1 MPGMSAAPPQP
12 ARSRWWVFSLYFAEG
27 FPYSLVRQLSTV
39 FFKDAG
45 ASLQAVGLTSLYG
58 LPWTLKLLWAP
69 LVDTFA
75 TKRRWLVGAEVML
88 AALVTVLAL
97 VSASHTG
104 LIVAAV
110 VFFLIAIASATH
122 DIAIDGY
129 YLEALDRTAQ
139 ARFVGVQAMSYRIAL
154 IAGGGGIIAL
164 SGWSSWPVG
173 LVVAAA
179 ALGGLCVLHGLLLP
193 RIETPRRPA
202 RELLRFVVQPRV
214 LAWASG
220 AFLAVLGARWLGVH
234 IVLPRLALV
243 APRLGE
249 RLQRVSVESWVV
261 LVLLAVLAALAVR
274 AGAVKRWLYASKST
288 YALAFVDYL
297 DQPRIGVILAFILLY
312 RVGESFLLNMA
323 YPFLADIGV
332 SRAVYGIA
340 YGTFGISASIA
351 GGLLGGMMIGRWG
364 LKRCIWP
371 LALAQNLPNLLYM
384 LMAVRYGT
392 VTAGSAL
399 GATDLRIVT
408 ALIVF
413 EQLGAG
419 LGTSAFMVFIMR
431 TTKPAYKAA
440 NMAVATGLMTVA
452 ATFAGVFSGF
462 IAEALGFRIFFLL
475 TFLVT
480 LPGMTLI
487 PWLPHLG
494 PARPAPVE

>member
-1 MPGMSAAPPQP
+1 M
-12 ARSRWWVFSLYFAEG
+12 V
-27 FPYSLVRQLSTV
+27 
-39 FFKDAG
+39 
-45 ASLQAVGLTSLYG
+45 
-58 LPWTLKLLWAP
+58 
-69 LVDTFA
+69 
-75 TKRRWLVGAEVML
+75 L
-88 AALVTVLAL
+88 AALVAFLAL
-97 VSASHTG
+97 VSASHAG

-179 ALGGLCVLHGLLLP
+179 GLGGLCVLHGLLLP
-193 RIETPRRPA
+193 ESRA
-202 RELLRFVVQPRV
+202 RGDQRESYCALWSSPV

-220 AFLAVLGARWLGVH
+220 AFLAALGARWLGVH

-249 RLQRVSVESWVV
+249 KLQRVSVESWVV

-274 AGAVKRWLYASKST
+274 AGALKRWLYASKST

-332 SRAVYGIA
+332 AEPR
-340 YGTFGISASIA
+340 T
-351 GGLLGGMMIGRWG
+351 GLPTA
-364 LKRCIWP
+364 P
-371 LALAQNLPNLLYM
+371 LASP
-384 LMAVRYGT
+384 R
-392 VTAGSAL
+392 
-399 GATDLRIVT
+399 R
-408 ALIVF
+408 
-413 EQLGAG
+413 
-419 LGTSAFMVFIMR
+419 
-431 TTKPAYKAA
+431 
-440 NMAVATGLMTVA
+440 
-452 ATFAGVFSGF
+452 
-462 IAEALGFRIFFLL
+462 
-475 TFLVT
+475 
-480 LPGMTLI
+480 
-487 PWLPHLG
+487 
-494 PARPAPVE
+494 